1 MKIKQ
6 GLVLREVAG
15 SYVIVDLGG
24 ELNFK
29 GMLTLNETGAFIWR
43 LLMQGKTQTEIAA
56 LLTEEYEITQD
67 AALTD
72 VNTFIEKMNGA
83 GVFE

>member
-56 LLTEEYEITQD
+56 LLTEEY
-67 AALTD
+67 
-72 VNTFIEKMNGA
+72 
-83 GVFE
+83 